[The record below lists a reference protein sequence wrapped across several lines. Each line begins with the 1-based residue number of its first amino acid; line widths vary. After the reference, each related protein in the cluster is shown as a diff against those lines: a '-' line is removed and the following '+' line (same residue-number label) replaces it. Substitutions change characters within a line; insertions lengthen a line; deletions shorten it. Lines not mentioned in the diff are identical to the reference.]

1 MNRDASLIL
10 VAGGLLVAGV
20 GASLVARRI
29 RVPALVLFLAI
40 GMAIG
45 TDGIGW
51 IGFDDYEFAR
61 TLGSIALLLILY
73 EGGLGAGFRAIRPVL
88 GPAVSLALVA
98 TIVTAVIAGLAA
110 SLVFGFSVKE
120 GLLLGAILSAT
131 DGAAVFALLR
141 GSRVPARLARALEG
155 EAGFNDPVAV
165 LLVLVMIKLIGH
177 PGYGVAD
184 AVVFLV
190 EQILVGG
197 VVGVVVG
204 RLAGA
209 GLRWA
214 GQTSRAG
221 RTGVGGGAGATGGSP
236 AGLLLVGSLAGAG
249 IAYGAAGVLGGS
261 GFLAVYLAGLRLGD
275 VELAERPALL
285 AFHEGLASVA
295 EIGLFLALGLLVF
308 PSQLGHVAVKGVL
321 LALIVALVARPVAA
335 GLATVGSGLS
345 RARAGRPRLGGPARG
360 DPRGPGD
367 VPDHR
372 RGPRQP
378 SVLQRRL
385 LRGPGLGGRPGKHG
399 RAAGEAARRDRGVT
413 GGPGGSG

>member
-45 TDGIGW
+45 TDGVGW

-61 TLGSIALLLILY
+61 TIGSIALLLILY
-73 EGGLGAGFRAIRPVL
+73 EGGLGAGFRTIRPVL
-88 GPAVSLALVA
+88 GPAVSLAIVA

-177 PGYGVAD
+177 PGYGAGE
-184 AVVFLV
+184 AAVFLV

-209 GLRWA
+209 GLSWA
-214 GQTSRAG
+214 GRAG
-221 RTGVGGGAGATGGSP
+221 GPGGAGGGAP

-261 GFLAVYLAGLRLGD
+261 GFLAVYLAGLSLGD

-308 PSQLGHVAVKGVL
+308 PSQLGHVALKGVL
-321 LALIVALVARPVAA
+321 LALIVALIARPVAA

-345 RARAGRPRLGGPARG
+345 RGERVVLGWAGLRGAIPVVLATFLIIAGVPGSLRFFNVVFFAVLVSAVVQGSTVEPLARRLG
-360 DPRGPGD
+360 
-367 VPDHR
+367 VI
-372 RGPRQP
+372 
-378 SVLQRRL
+378 
-385 LRGPGLGGRPGKHG
+385 
-399 RAAGEAARRDRGVT
+399 EA
-413 GGPGGSG
+413 

>member
-1 MNRDASLIL
+1 VNRDASLIL

-45 TDGIGW
+45 TDGVGW

-61 TLGSIALLLILY
+61 TIGSIALLLILY

-88 GPAVSLALVA
+88 GPAVSLAIVA

-177 PGYGVAD
+177 PGYGAGE
-184 AVVFLV
+184 AAVFLV

-209 GLRWA
+209 GLSWA
-214 GQTSRAG
+214 GRADG
-221 RTGVGGGAGATGGSP
+221 AGGAP

-261 GFLAVYLAGLRLGD
+261 GFLAVYLAGLSLGD

-308 PSQLGHVAVKGVL
+308 PSQLGHVALKGVL
-321 LALIVALVARPVAA
+321 LALIVALIARPVAA

-345 RARAGRPRLGGPARG
+345 RGERVVLGWAGLRGAIPVVLATFPIIAGVPGSLRFFNVVFFAVLVSAVVQGSTVEPLARRLG
-360 DPRGPGD
+360 
-367 VPDHR
+367 VI
-372 RGPRQP
+372 
-378 SVLQRRL
+378 
-385 LRGPGLGGRPGKHG
+385 
-399 RAAGEAARRDRGVT
+399 EA
-413 GGPGGSG
+413 

>member
-45 TDGIGW
+45 TDGVGW

-61 TLGSIALLLILY
+61 TIGSIALLLILY

-88 GPAVSLALVA
+88 GPAVSLAIVA

-177 PGYGVAD
+177 PGYGAGE
-184 AVVFLV
+184 AAVFLV

-209 GLRWA
+209 GLSWA
-214 GQTSRAG
+214 GRADG
-221 RTGVGGGAGATGGSP
+221 AGGAP

-261 GFLAVYLAGLRLGD
+261 GFLAVYLAGLSLGD

-308 PSQLGHVAVKGVL
+308 PSQLGHVALKGVL
-321 LALIVALVARPVAA
+321 LALIVALIARPVAA

-345 RARAGRPRLGGPARG
+345 RGERVVLGWAGLRGAIPVVLATFPIIAGVPGSLRFFNVVFFAVLVSAVVQGSTVEPLARRLG
-360 DPRGPGD
+360 
-367 VPDHR
+367 VI
-372 RGPRQP
+372 
-378 SVLQRRL
+378 
-385 LRGPGLGGRPGKHG
+385 
-399 RAAGEAARRDRGVT
+399 EA
-413 GGPGGSG
+413 